1 MTHYN
6 LRDIIITN
14 ERNISLK
21 RGVFMKKNIL
31 SIGNQ
36 IKYLKTLNGIA
47 WILTGIFDM
56 FNNTYCTIATIVC
69 IVCSVFLVGK
79 VHFSTKE
86 QEDEMAIENLKDA
99 IVSTHMIMNI
109 LFCTAIIVVRVITIF
124 SFSQNIN
131 WENLIVPAFFIILG
145 IENLLIGLKFNQ
157 LEKE

>member
-1 MTHYN
+1 
-6 LRDIIITN
+6 
-14 ERNISLK
+14 
-21 RGVFMKKNIL
+21 MKKNIL

-47 WILTGIFDM
+47 WILTGIFDI
-56 FNNTYCTIATIVC
+56 FNNPYCTIATIVC
-69 IVCSVFLVGK
+69 IVCSIFLMGK

-86 QEDEMAIENLKDA
+86 QEDEMAIKNLKDA
-99 IVSTHMIMNI
+99 IASTHTIMDI
-109 LFCTAIIVVRVITIF
+109 LFCITIIAMRIITIF

-131 WENLIVPAFFIILG
+131 WKNLIVPAFFIILG